1 MVIFQF
7 YRLLNLSELEKYDSQ
22 QMYKVYDNWPEI
34 AKNAYDLN
42 LKSIEY
48 TNVNNIIFC
57 GMGGSGAIGDIFASI
72 LSKTSIHVSVVKGYV
87 LPKTIDQ
94 NSLVVVTS
102 VSGNTVETL
111 TVLKQAKDL
120 NCKIIA
126 FSSGGEI
133 EKYCIKNEIEYR
145 KIQKI
150 HSPRAAFTNY
160 LYSIL
165 KILEPII
172 PINEEMV
179 LQSIIELE
187 KTKKIISSDNLNS
200 ENISLKLAEWIK
212 GIPIIYYPFG
222 LQSVA
227 IRFKNSLQE
236 NSKKHVMCEDILE
249 ACHNGIVAW
258 ENLSSVQPILLKG
271 EDDYIKTKERWKIIN
286 EYFSFNQIEFKE
298 VFSIKGDILTKIIN
312 MIYVLDYA
320 SIYLAIL
327 SKTDPSPV
335 QSISYIK
342 SKIEK

>member
-94 NSLVVVTS
+94 NSLVVITS

-150 HSPRAAFTNY
+150 HSPRAAFTSY

-165 KILEPII
+165 KTLNSVI
-172 PINEEMV
+172 PITKDEIND
-179 LQSIIELE
+179 SIKQLE
-187 KTKKIISSDNLNS
+187 ITRDLISSNNLNKN
-200 ENISLKLAEWIK
+200 NISLNLAEWIE

-222 LQSVA
+222 LQSSA

-236 NSKKHVMCEDILE
+236 NSKKHAMVEDIVE
-249 ACHNGIVAW
+249 SCHNGIVSW
-258 ENLSSVQPILLKG
+258 EKSSIVQPILLQG
-271 EDDYIKTKERWKIIN
+271 ENDFVKTKERWKIIK
-286 EYFSFNQIEFKE
+286 EYFDCNKIMYKE
-298 VFSIKGDILTKIIN
+298 IFSIKGSILSKIIN
-312 MIYVLDYA
+312 LIYVLDYA
-320 SIYLAIL
+320 SIYLAVKYKI
-327 SKTDPSPV
+327 DPSPV
-335 QSISYIK
+335 NSIDFIK
-342 SKIEK
+342 SQL